1 MTSFIH
7 LDYRKL
13 KMLLKQEVTSKMLE
27 TMGDGTF
34 ETAILFL
41 YFHTQFV
48 PFHVTSSPQCWMSY
62 NKRFLISLFYLCQ
75 QI

>member
-27 TMGDGTF
+27 TMGDSTF
-34 ETAILFL
+34 ETAILF
-41 YFHTQFV
+41 
-48 PFHVTSSPQCWMSY
+48 
-62 NKRFLISLFYLCQ
+62 SLFSYTIRAFSCYVIAAMLDEL
-75 QI
+75 